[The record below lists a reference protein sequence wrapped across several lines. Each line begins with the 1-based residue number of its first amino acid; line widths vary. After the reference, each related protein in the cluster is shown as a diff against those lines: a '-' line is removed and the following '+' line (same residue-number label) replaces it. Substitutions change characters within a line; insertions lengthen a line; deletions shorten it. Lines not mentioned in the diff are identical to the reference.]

1 MEEIVILTTAI
12 WVTCI
17 TWVVLDVRGRATNP
31 VFWPFPILVIGPL
44 RFIIYDVVRDLV
56 EERR

>member
-12 WVTCI
+12 WVACI
-17 TWVVLDVRGRATNP
+17 TWVALDVRGRAPNP
-31 VFWPFPILVIGPL
+31 VFWPFPTLVTGPL
-44 RFIIYDVVRDLV
+44 SFITYCVVRDPV